1 METDVFENED
11 FAVAQGF
18 ALAFNAWADAVESER
33 HGITEKLFQL
43 FRGRLQGIFQI
54 GTALGAAQVRSKHEP
69 SAFLNRKTQCRKC
82 FADPGVVGHDAIF
95 ERDVE
100 VHTDE
105 DALSA
110 EVEFVDGE
118 LVHR

>member
-18 ALAFNAWADAVESER
+18 ALAFGARADAIKREG
-33 HGITEKLFQL
+33 HWIPEKLFQFL
-43 FRGRLQGIFQI
+43 GGRLQRIFQI

-69 SAFLNRKTQCRKC
+69 SAFLNRKTQCRKR
-82 FADPGVVGHDAIF
+82 FADASVVGDEAIF

-100 VHTDE
+100 VHADE
-105 DALSA
+105 EALSA